1 MNLTHLIKLALE
13 EVKWEVTSQVPFF
26 LNTANCLSRKTNNVI
41 KATPPSELN
50 RGAWDQAA
58 PSVPCQLC
66 FEGEQ
71 DQGLGCGL
79 SLLL

>member
-1 MNLTHLIKLALE
+1 MNLTPLIKLALE

-26 LNTANCLSRKTNNVI
+26 LNTADCLSRKTNNVI
-41 KATPPSELN
+41 KATPPSELDH
-50 RGAWDQAA
+50 GAWNQVA

-71 DQGLGCGL
+71 DQSQGCGL

>member
-1 MNLTHLIKLALE
+1 MNLTPLIKLALE

-26 LNTANCLSRKTNNVI
+26 LNTADCLSRKTNNVI
-41 KATPPSELN
+41 KATPPSELDHGEWN
-50 RGAWDQAA
+50 QVA

-71 DQGLGCGL
+71 DQSQGCGL